1 MLRELRKLLC
11 SLNTGVL
18 LGEMC
23 LDRPKNHGCG
33 QKKPEGISSA
43 RFGLRTIANAVNPSV
58 VPTEFAAEHEVLE
71 GRFVT

>member
-1 MLRELRKLLC
+1 MLRELRKSLC

-23 LDRPKNHGCG
+23 LDRPKDHGCG
-33 QKKPEGISSA
+33 QKKPEGI
-43 RFGLRTIANAVNPSV
+43 GLRTIANAVNPSV